1 MASSNKSARLLMNLF
16 GGWFRLQRWFPQPK
30 MRAIRDAIAAGERG
44 HAGEL
49 CLAVESRYSPWAVLG
64 GLQPRERAHQL
75 FSLLRVWDTQANSGV
90 LLYLQLAERR
100 VEIVAD
106 RGISARVAPEAW
118 QALCADF
125 AREVAAGGADAAVM
139 SCLARINALLVEH
152 FPAAADNPRELPDDP
167 VVF

>member
-1 MASSNKSARLLMNLF
+1 MSSRLLLNLF
-16 GGWFRLQRWFPQPK
+16 GGWFRLASWFPQAK
-30 MRAIRDAIAAGERG
+30 MRQIRDAIAEGERG

-64 GLQPRERAHQL
+64 GLQPRERARQL
-75 FSLLRVWDTQANSGV
+75 FSLLRVWDTQGNSGV
-90 LLYLQLAERR
+90 LVYLQLAERR

-106 RGISARVAPEAW
+106 RGISERVAPEQW

-125 AREVAAGGADAAVM
+125 ARDIAAGNADAAVLA
-139 SCLARINALLVEH
+139 CLARINELLTRH

-167 VVF
+167 VVL